1 MKTGNLALLAILCIC
16 LAGCDKNEIERKPV
30 IMVGEFEGMIIN
42 TWDTIISGGYYSP
55 AFFELDMDNDGIF
68 DIKFQSVVTGSP
80 GMGQIPSSKLISL
93 HENAE
98 ILGFFTDDTIFKNRV
113 IKINDQDYPVVI
125 TEIIKYGCIRISN
138 TDEITSIRTSF
149 KILPLDFGDI
159 FGYNDSFSSED
170 FVLSSGSFSYYTAD
184 NLQDT
189 VYVYQV
195 IHLSNCNYFPPNE
208 KYIGV
213 LINNEESKLRLGW
226 IKIELSG
233 HSINIFQSGI
243 QK

>member
-16 LAGCDKNEIERKPV
+16 MAGCEKNETERKPE
-30 IMVGEFEGMIIN
+30 IIAGEFEGMIIN

-55 AFFELDMDNDGIF
+55 AFFELDMDNDGIS
-68 DIKFQSVVTGSP
+68 DIKFQSVVAGSP
-80 GMGQIPSSKLISL
+80 GMGHIPSSKLISL

-98 ILGFFTDDTIFKNRV
+98 ILGFFTEDTIFKNTV
-113 IKINDQDYPVVI
+113 IQINDQDYPVVI
-125 TEIIKYGCIRISN
+125 TEIIKYGCSRISD

-149 KILPLDFGDI
+149 KILPLNSGDVFG
-159 FGYNDSFSSED
+159 FNDSFSSDD
-170 FVLSSGSFSYYTAD
+170 FVLSTGSFSYYTAE
-184 NLQDT
+184 NFQDT

-213 LINNEESKLRLGW
+213 LINNEESKPRLGW

-233 HSINIFQSGI
+233 HTIHISQSGI
-243 QK
+243 QE